1 MAGRLPVRRAGTL
14 MPPAAGAGPMLVPA
28 MPSLDEPD
36 PPPKE
41 QRSLFGEILD
51 WMLAP
56 LLLLWPMSVALTWL
70 VAQGIASRPFDRDLA
85 EMARTVARQVVV
97 IPGGPG
103 LPSAIRLRLPEV
115 AAEVLRNDDAEKVYF
130 QLLGSRGEFIAGD
143 RNLPVPDEAA
153 APAQTLRYRDDEVH
167 ADAVRVAYLWLPSTG
182 VPGEVAPLVQVAETL
197 DKRSRLATEI
207 IKGVIVPQFVV
218 LPLAVLLV
226 WFALARG
233 IKPLNELQQRIRRRE
248 ANDLS
253 PLAERDVPEEVA
265 PLVGAINDL
274 LGRLDQSMSAQK
286 HFLAD
291 AAHQLKTPLAGLRMQ
306 AELAQR
312 EIDAGE
318 HDPVQLKRSLQ
329 HIAHASERAAHMVNQ
344 LLAMARAEAKTL
356 ARPPEPVDLA
366 ALARE
371 TVRDFV
377 PKAMDKRIDLG
388 YEGPDEP
395 PASVPPDSTN
405 ASSATCMLGQPTL
418 VRELVRN
425 LVDNALQYTPAG
437 GTVTARVMHDPFG
450 QVVVLQVEDTG
461 PGIPEAERLLVLQPF
476 YRALGT
482 NVDGSGLGL
491 AIVNE
496 IVQQHGAE
504 LSIAD
509 ARPRASA
516 AAQGLGP
523 GTLFTVRFVL
533 NRRPGPQGLPGPPPT
548 TGAGPG

>member
-1 MAGRLPVRRAGTL
+1 
-14 MPPAAGAGPMLVPA
+14 MPA
-28 MPSLDEPD
+28 STD
-36 PPPKE
+36 PEIRPKE

-70 VAQGIASRPFDRDLA
+70 VAQNIASRPFDRDLA
-85 EMARTVARQVVV
+85 EMARTVARQVQVL
-97 IPGGPG
+97 PGVGG
-103 LPSAIRLRLPEV
+103 KPSTVRLRVPEV
-115 AAEVLRNDDAEKVYF
+115 AAEVLRADDVEKVYF
-130 QLLGSRGEFIAGD
+130 QLLGVRGEFVSGERD
-143 RNLPVPDEAA
+143 LPVPDEPPA
-153 APAQTLRYRDDEVH
+153 APQTLKYRDDEVH
-167 ADAVRVAYLWLPSTG
+167 ADAVRVAYLWLPASG
-182 VPGEVAPLVQVAETL
+182 VPGEAQPLVQVAESL

-265 PLVGAINDL
+265 PLVSAINDL
-274 LGRLDQSMSAQK
+274 LGRLDQSMSTQK

-344 LLAMARAEAKTL
+344 LLAMARADAKSQ
-356 ARPPEPVDLA
+356 ARPNEPVDLA

-388 YEGPDEP
+388 YEGPDEAA
-395 PASVPPDSTN
+395 PAKPADAGTDAL
-405 ASSATCMLGQPTL
+405 ASPETRMLGQPTL

-437 GTVTARVMHDPFG
+437 GTVTARVTDDPFG

-461 PGIPEAERLLVLQPF
+461 PGIPEAERALVLQPF

-496 IVQQHGAE
+496 IVLQHGAE
-504 LSIAD
+504 MTIGD
-509 ARPRASA
+509 ARPRGSA
-516 AAQGLGP
+516 AAQGMGP

-533 NRRPGPQGLPGPPPT
+533 SRRPAP
-548 TGAGPG
+548 A

>member
-1 MAGRLPVRRAGTL
+1 MPLPD
-14 MPPAAGAGPMLVPA
+14 PQ
-28 MPSLDEPD
+28 D

-70 VAQGIASRPFDRDLA
+70 VAQSIASRPFDRDLA

-97 IPGGPG
+97 VPGTPG

-115 AAEVLRNDDAEKVYF
+115 AAEVLRTDDAEKVYF
-130 QLLGSRGEFIAGD
+130 QLLGARGEFVAGE
-143 RNLPVPDEAA
+143 RNLPVPDETAA
-153 APAQTLRYRDDEVH
+153 AAQLMRFRDDEVN
-167 ADAVRVAYLWLPSTG
+167 ADAVRVAYLWLPGTG
-182 VPGEVAPLVQVAETL
+182 LAGEVPPLVQVAETL

-318 HDPVQLKRSLQ
+318 HDPVALKRSLQ

-388 YEGPDEP
+388 YEGPDEGSAG
-395 PASVPPDSTN
+395 PAEPGEATSGNAPSSTSTSASANTRTSTHTPGSV
-405 ASSATCMLGQPTL
+405 MLGQPTL

-461 PGIPEAERLLVLQPF
+461 AGIPEAERLLVLQPF

-504 LSIAD
+504 LSITD
-509 ARPRASA
+509 ARPRGSA
-516 AAQGLGP
+516 AAQGMGP
-523 GTLFTVRFVL
+523 GALITVRFGL
-533 NRRPGPQGLPGPPPT
+533 SRPPV
-548 TGAGPG
+548 

>member
-1 MAGRLPVRRAGTL
+1 
-14 MPPAAGAGPMLVPA
+14 MLVLP
-28 MPSLDEPD
+28 MSDLTD
-36 PPPKE
+36 PVPRPKE

-70 VAQGIASRPFDRDLA
+70 VAQNIAGRPFDRDLA

-97 IPGGPG
+97 EPGS
-103 LPSAIRLRLPEV
+103 LEKPSAVRLRLPEV
-115 AAEVLRNDDAEKVYF
+115 AAEVLRAYDAEKVYF
-130 QLLGSRGEFIAGD
+130 QLLGARGEWVAGE
-143 RNLPVPDEAA
+143 RGLPVPDEVAGAA
-153 APAQTLRYRDDEVH
+153 QALRYRDDEVH
-167 ADAVRVAYLWLPSTG
+167 ADGVRVAYLWLAPTG
-182 VPGEVAPLVQVAETL
+182 VPGEVPPLVQVAETL

-226 WFALARG
+226 WLALARG

-248 ANDLS
+248 AHDLS

-265 PLVGAINDL
+265 PLVSAINDL
-274 LGRLDQSMSAQK
+274 LGRLDQSISSQK

-318 HDPVQLKRSLQ
+318 QDPRALKRSLQ
-329 HIAHASERAAHMVNQ
+329 HIAHSSERAAHMVNQ

-356 ARPPEPVDLA
+356 ARPNEPVDLA

-388 YEGPDEP
+388 YEGPGQLDDDLDEDDA
-395 PASVPPDSTN
+395 PAIRPGDPEGP
-405 ASSATCMLGQPTL
+405 APAALAQAGAPRPARLAGKTCMLGQPTL

-437 GTVTARVMHDPFG
+437 GTVTARVMDDPFG

-461 PGIPEAERLLVLQPF
+461 PGIPESERALVLQPF
-476 YRALGT
+476 YRLLGT

-491 AIVNE
+491 AIVRE
-496 IVQQHGAE
+496 IVAQHGAE
-504 LSIAD
+504 LTIDD
-509 ARPRASA
+509 ARPRAA
-516 AAQGLGP
+516 ALALGQGP
-523 GTLFTVRFVL
+523 GALFTVRFVL
-533 NRRPGPQGLPGPPPT
+533 SPQAPAPA
-548 TGAGPG
+548 AGPAR

>member
-1 MAGRLPVRRAGTL
+1 
-14 MPPAAGAGPMLVPA
+14 
-28 MPSLDEPD
+28 
-36 PPPKE
+36 
-41 QRSLFGEILD
+41 
-51 WMLAP
+51 
-56 LLLLWPMSVALTWL
+56 
-70 VAQGIASRPFDRDLA
+70 
-85 EMARTVARQVVV
+85 
-97 IPGGPG
+97 
-103 LPSAIRLRLPEV
+103 V
-115 AAEVLRNDDAEKVYF
+115 AAEVLRADDAEKVYF
-130 QLLGSRGEFIAGD
+130 QLLGARGEFIAGERD
-143 RNLPVPDEAA
+143 LPVPDEGLTVAHA
-153 APAQTLRYRDDEVH
+153 LKYRDDEVH
-167 ADAVRVAYLWLPSTG
+167 ADAVRVAYLWLPATG
-182 VPGEVAPLVQVAETL
+182 VAGESPPLVQVAETL

-265 PLVGAINDL
+265 PLVSAINDL

-306 AELAQR
+306 AELVQR
-312 EIDAGE
+312 EIDAGQQ
-318 HDPVQLKRSLQ
+318 DPKSLKRSLQ
-329 HIAHASERAAHMVNQ
+329 HIAHSSERAAHMVNQ

-356 ARPPEPVDLA
+356 SRPPEGVDLA

-388 YEGPDEP
+388 YEGPDESGAVE
-395 PASVPPDSTN
+395 ASQAGQAGAPTSW
-405 ASSATCMLGQPTL
+405 MLGQPTL

-437 GTVTARVMHDPFG
+437 GTVTARVMDDPFG

-461 PGIPEAERLLVLQPF
+461 PGIPEAERQLVLQPF

-504 LSIAD
+504 LAIAD
-509 ARPRASA
+509 ARPRGSA
-516 AAQGLGP
+516 AAQGMGP
-523 GTLFTVRFVL
+523 GTLFTVRFTL
-533 NRRPGPQGLPGPPPT
+533 SLRPAAPPAP
-548 TGAGPG
+548 P